1 MDSRLR
7 RYRLV
12 QYVSKVLQSKSVLFL
27 CFLLFL
33 LSYLFLLQF
42 SKPCNS
48 RLPPQIDPNCY
59 CKSQKT
65 GEVYN
70 FCYVDPQNSTSIG
83 KKFNCSYVET
93 LEELKLLNNPG
104 PFPPISNFYKNQDD
118 IVFASI
124 TSDDH
129 YSVHAETFATLRSY
143 YPTHKYIL
151 YGLNMTQPYIDKL
164 PKNDINFEFR
174 PFDTSRYPKYV
185 ETWLHYRFKSII
197 LAEILR
203 DYENVW
209 YIDAH
214 LEALKPEFIS
224 TFFEEANSD
233 RLTEDFS
240 PVISFI
246 STWHSNFAV
255 LHPGLLD
262 YLPTNS
268 IQLLKEIYQVGSGA
282 LHIPRTSETIEIFK
296 WFVLCALEEKCM
308 NPPGAQLHCEFRPNT
323 MDDYANCF
331 RYDQS
336 VLNLLLLNQY
346 QDHLKYGFY
355 QSFLNLFRFNRYHFP
370 YKFFSKHRFFD
381 RIDI

>member
-1 MDSRLR
+1 MTRPPTHQPPASPAPGWQPSSSRR
-7 RYRLV
+7 
-12 QYVSKVLQSKSVLFL
+12 FL
-27 CFLLFL
+27 
-33 LSYLFLLQF
+33 
-42 SKPCNS
+42 KT
-48 RLPPQIDPNCY
+48 DPILDCY
-59 CKSQKT
+59 CESENT

-70 FCYVDPQNSTSIG
+70 FCYVDPQNSTNIG
-83 KKFNCSYVET
+83 KKFNCSFVET
-93 LEELKLLNNPG
+93 MEELKLLNNPG
-104 PFPPISNFYKNQDD
+104 PFRPIRDFYKNQDD

-129 YSVHAETFATLRSY
+129 YTVHAESFATLRSY

-151 YGLNMTQPYIDKL
+151 YGLNMTQVYIDKL
-164 PKNDINFEFR
+164 PKNDTNFEFR
-174 PFDTSRYPKYV
+174 SFDTSRYPKYV

-214 LEALKPEFIS
+214 LKFAPIEAQKPEFIR
-224 TFFEEANSD
+224 TFLEEANSE

-240 PVISFI
+240 PVTSFVN
-246 STWHSNFAV
+246 SGHSNFAV
-255 LHPGLLD
+255 LRHGLLD

-268 IQLLKEIYQVGSGA
+268 IQLLKEIHQVGSGA
-282 LHIPRTSETIEIFK
+282 LHIPRTSKTIEIFK

-308 NPPGAQLHCEFRPNT
+308 NPPGAQLHCQFGPNT

-346 QDHLKYGFY
+346 QDYHKYGFY
-355 QSFLNLFRFNRYHFP
+355 QPFLNLFRSYRYHAP
-370 YKFFSKHRFFD
+370 YKYFSKHNFFK
-381 RIDI
+381 RI

>member
-1 MDSRLR
+1 MSGKLGNLPILWRAACQFLDN
-7 RYRLV
+7 LV
-12 QYVSKVLQSKSVLFL
+12 SA
-27 CFLLFL
+27 
-33 LSYLFLLQF
+33 
-42 SKPCNS
+42 
-48 RLPPQIDPNCY
+48 
-59 CKSQKT
+59 
-65 GEVYN
+65 
-70 FCYVDPQNSTSIG
+70 
-83 KKFNCSYVET
+83 
-93 LEELKLLNNPG
+93 LEILNNHG

-129 YSVHAETFATLRSY
+129 YTV
-143 YPTHKYIL
+143 
-151 YGLNMTQPYIDKL
+151 YIDKL
-164 PKNDINFEFR
+164 PKNDTNFEFR

-214 LEALKPEFIS
+214 LKALKPEFIS
-224 TFFEEANSD
+224 TFLKEANSE

-240 PVISFI
+240 PVSSFV

-255 LHPGLLD
+255 LHPG
-262 YLPTNS
+262 
-268 IQLLKEIYQVGSGA
+268 G
-282 LHIPRTSETIEIFK
+282 LHIPRTSKTIEIFK
-296 WFVLCALEEKCM
+296 WFVLCALEEKCL
-308 NPPGAQLHCEFRPNT
+308 NPPEAQLYCQFGPNT

-346 QDHLKYGFY
+346 QDDHKYGFY
-355 QSFLNLFRFNRYHFP
+355 QSFLNLFRFNKYQVP
-370 YKFFSKHRFFD
+370 YKYFSKHKFFE
-381 RIDI
+381 RI